1 MGYQDTNF
9 KICLSLF
16 GCEELKLHNVHIVH
30 CSALFRLARES
41 GTSAALTARTVLE
54 EWLSLQREE
63 GEGRVDDKVV
73 KQQVDKQVDME
84 NHYFAFITCHI
95 RWVD

>member
-1 MGYQDTNF
+1 MFSPAERLVN
-9 KICLSLF
+9 
-16 GCEELKLHNVHIVH
+16 HVHIVH

-63 GEGRVDDKVV
+63 GEGRVDDKGV

-84 NHYFAFITCHI
+84 NHYFAFITCYI

>member
-1 MGYQDTNF
+1 M
-9 KICLSLF
+9 
-16 GCEELKLHNVHIVH
+16 
-30 CSALFRLARES
+30 
-41 GTSAALTARTVLE
+41 LE

-84 NHYFAFITCHI
+84 NHYFAFITCYI

>member
-1 MGYQDTNF
+1 M
-9 KICLSLF
+9 
-16 GCEELKLHNVHIVH
+16 
-30 CSALFRLARES
+30 
-41 GTSAALTARTVLE
+41 LE

>member
-1 MGYQDTNF
+1 MSR
-9 KICLSLF
+9 KIHRSQEKYKPL
-16 GCEELKLHNVHIVH
+16 V
-30 CSALFRLARES
+30 RLAREA

-73 KQQVDKQVDME
+73 KQQVGKLTWKSRALHLQ
-84 NHYFAFITCHI
+84 
-95 RWVD
+95 